1 MDKLYSTFLDGS
13 RHVISL
19 VGAGGKST
27 VMYELA
33 DFLAQAG
40 KKVLVSTTTHIF
52 KPADGSYAADQEAVQ
67 ALWDRG
73 RYAVIG
79 TEAAENKL
87 TGNMPFLAQLLQ
99 EADFVLL
106 EADGAKRHPCKVPA
120 EHEPVLLPISDIVIG
135 VLGMDAVGQKL
146 HDCCFRLAEA
156 QALLQVGA
164 DHVLTEADAAK
175 ILLSE
180 QGTRKNVGSR
190 KYYIILNK
198 CDDQELLGRA
208 ECIKALL
215 DKTIVAEEN
224 IWLRGAERSE

>member
-1 MDKLYSTFLDGS
+1 MDSRYSTFLDGS
-13 RHVISL
+13 KHVISL

-33 DFLAQAG
+33 AFLAQAG

-52 KPADGSYAADQEAVQ
+52 KPADDSYAADQEAVQ
-67 ALWDRG
+67 ELWDRN

-87 TGNMPFLAQLLQ
+87 TGNMPLLEQLLR
-99 EADFVLL
+99 EADIILL

-146 HDCCFRLAEA
+146 QDCCFRLTEAQQLLQAEA
-156 QALLQVGA
+156 
-164 DHVLTEADAAK
+164 DHILTEADAAK
-175 ILLSE
+175 ILLSD

-190 KYYIILNK
+190 EYYIVLNK
-198 CDDQELLGRA
+198 CDKQELVNRA
-208 ECIKALL
+208 ERIKSLL
-215 DKTIVAEEN
+215 VEAAVAEDH
-224 IWLRGAERSE
+224 IWLRGAECSE

>member
-13 RHVISL
+13 NHVISL

-33 DFLAQAG
+33 AFLAQAG
-40 KKVLVSTTTHIF
+40 QKVLVSTTTHIL
-52 KPADGSYAADQEAVQ
+52 KPVDGSYAVDKEAVQ
-67 ALWDRG
+67 ALWAKG
-73 RYAVIG
+73 SYAVIG
-79 TEAAENKL
+79 TEAAEAKL
-87 TGNMPFLAQLLQ
+87 IGNASLLEQLLQ

-135 VLGMDAVGQKL
+135 VLGLDAVGQKL
-146 HDCCFRLAEA
+146 QDCCFRLAEA

-198 CDDQELLGRA
+198 CDDQELVSRA
-208 ECIKALL
+208 ERIKALL
-215 DKTIVAEEN
+215 DKTVVAEEN